1 MSSPPS
7 SSSSE
12 LQKVRAELAAA
23 KAVIQARDAKIA
35 ALEAILSASPSEL
48 VQKLQAA
55 NRALAQ
61 YRAPDTAVIFRG
73 PEFDPPWGVMRLFL
87 EGLIAELLA
96 KGGRVQADIM
106 ELQRLYM
113 LFVKDR
119 RVWTLKENGFHR
131 PPTSWLH
138 TKDEPAASL
147 RRPVMVHLKKMQDGS
162 VKIFCE
168 FAKQLSETCY
178 DALPGKVFN
187 PGRDTGDFKTG
198 FHMPAC
204 FAGKSGQIVV
214 PADQWTPDVTET
226 FKTCGALYTEAKRE
240 GGRQIPGVP
249 DLRASLVCAAGI
261 MALRDEEARYSQY
274 QYAACIC
281 QISSFDTR
289 LRTLYENEPAT
300 VHVATIK
307 SENRHNAKCQ
317 EYAAEGKPSPKA
329 QHVKDVIR
337 WMVKVAGHP
346 EMKRAH
352 HVLTTKCKVRSMK
365 NRVTKATHD
374 ILCIIELE
382 NGVLAEVQIG
392 FRAVS
397 AMKAFAH
404 VAYQYSRVDT
414 RDLDMGVGLGP
425 LMVQAWSVHPAI
437 FDIDAPKYIA
447 DLDAIPDEDLRLV
460 SMA

>member
-1 MSSPPS
+1 M

-12 LQKVRAELAAA
+12 LQKLRAQLAASQAENRA
-23 KAVIQARDAKIA
+23 KDAKLAAKDATIAQKDATIAARDATIA
-35 ALEAILSASPSEL
+35 ELEAIL
-48 VQKLQAA
+48 
-55 NRALAQ
+55 AQ
-61 YRAPDTAVIFRG
+61 FRAPKDAAIFRG

-113 LFVKDR
+113 RWLKDR
-119 RVWTLKENGFHR
+119 RVWTRKADGFNIL
-131 PPTSWLH
+131 PPNSLGTQ
-138 TKDEPAASL
+138 DEPAASL
-147 RRPVMVHLKKMQDGS
+147 RRPVMVYLKKMQDGS

-178 DALPGKVFN
+178 DALPGPVFN
-187 PGRDTGDFKTG
+187 PGPDTGDFETG
-198 FHMPAC
+198 FHVPVC
-204 FAGKSGQIVV
+204 FAGKSGNAIVT
-214 PADQWTPDVTET
+214 ADQWTPDVTEAL
-226 FKTCGALYTEAKRE
+226 KTCGALYAEAKRE

-249 DLRASLVCAAGI
+249 DLRATKVYFAST
-261 MALRDEEARYSQY
+261 ALKRKEATYSTY

-281 QISSFDTR
+281 QIASFDTR

-300 VHVATIK
+300 VHLAAIK
-307 SENRHNAKCQ
+307 STDRHVAKCA

-352 HVLTTKCKVRSMK
+352 RVLTTNCKVRSMK

-414 RDLDMGVGLGP
+414 RHLHVGGGLGA
-425 LMVQAWSVHPAI
+425 LLELDLFTHPAI
-437 FDIDAPKYIA
+437 FDIDAETYIA
-447 DLDAIPDEDLRLV
+447 DFGAIPDEDLRLV